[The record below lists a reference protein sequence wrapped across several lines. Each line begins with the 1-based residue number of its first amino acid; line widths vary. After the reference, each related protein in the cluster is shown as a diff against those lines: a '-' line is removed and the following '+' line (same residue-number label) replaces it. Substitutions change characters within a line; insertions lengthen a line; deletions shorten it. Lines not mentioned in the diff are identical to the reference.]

1 LEEENRPS
9 PADKTDPWETCFM
22 SEVTAESLDQIVQ
35 KDSWQ
40 REDIEQMLQ
49 VCNDLS
55 DSVTKL
61 RQALGTLE
69 QQNPDPKGAAALKIG
84 LCRFFL
90 ARYPEAFAAL
100 GEATDNKERHWYQA
114 MCLGQM
120 GRYDTAIEEL
130 ERAEAKGWD
139 SLDVAIKKVE
149 FLALSGQVEQA
160 QKALSKIKDLDS
172 ADGRYVSGLVK
183 EMSGAGEEA
192 LESYDKALEME
203 EDHSP
208 SLFREAFFLDLHGQ
222 EEEAMQLYRR
232 CNAQPPIYV
241 NALINLAVLYE
252 DAGQNDKATECL
264 QRILKANPNHPRAR
278 LFLKD
283 ADASKTMFFD
293 EDQAR
298 RVAKRNAVLDIPVTD
313 FELSVRARNCLK
325 KMNIRTLGDLIK
337 TTEAELLAY
346 KNFGET
352 SLKEIKDMLNAKGLR
367 LGQALEEG
375 ADYVAEREIPDIPMK
390 PQPDNRAAGLSLD
403 DVEFSV
409 RARRAVENLGVKT
422 LGDLAD
428 KTEVELMSCKNFG
441 QTSLNEVRQ
450 RLSEHG
456 MSLRE
461 PK

>member
-1 LEEENRPS
+1 
-9 PADKTDPWETCFM
+9 M
-22 SEVTAESLDQIVQ
+22 SEVTSESLVEIVQ

-49 VCNDLS
+49 ICNDLS
-55 DSVTKL
+55 DSVSKL
-61 RQALGTLE
+61 RGALGQLE
-69 QQNPDPKGAAALKIG
+69 QQNPEPKGAAALKIG
-84 LCRFFL
+84 VCRFYL
-90 ARYPEAFAAL
+90 SRYPGAVEAL

-114 MCLGQM
+114 LSLGQM
-120 GRYDTAIEEL
+120 GRYETALEEL
-130 ERAEAKGWD
+130 QRAESKGWD
-139 SLDVAIKKVE
+139 ADEVGIKTVE
-149 FLALSGQVEQA
+149 FLALSGRTDDAE
-160 QKALSKIKDLDS
+160 KALKKLKGLEDT
-172 ADGRYVSGLVK
+172 ADGLYVSGLVR
-183 EMSGAGEEA
+183 EMAGAGEEA
-192 LESYDKALEME
+192 LELYDQALEMDE
-203 EDHSP
+203 NHSQ

-222 EEEAMQLYRR
+222 EEEAIRLYRR

-264 QRILKANPNHPRAR
+264 NRILAANPNHPRAQ

-352 SLKEIKDMLNAKGLR
+352 SLKEIKDMLDAKGLR

-375 ADYVAEREIPDIPMK
+375 QEYVSSDRDIPDIPMK
-390 PQPDNRAAGLSLD
+390 PQPDNRAANLSLD

-409 RARRAVENLGVKT
+409 RARRAIENLGVNT
-422 LGDLAD
+422 LGDLAE

-450 RLSEHG
+450 RLSENG